1 MTTFIHRF
9 LHKKT
14 AYEVQ
19 KILRK
24 PHIIYNLAYLLHIK
38 PTHITEVLT
47 MRKVFMLRIHS
58 IRNFKASC
66 IR

>member
-24 PHIIYNLAYLLHIK
+24 PHILYAILPIYYILNQR
-38 PTHITEVLT
+38 T
-47 MRKVFMLRIHS
+47 
-58 IRNFKASC
+58 
-66 IR
+66 